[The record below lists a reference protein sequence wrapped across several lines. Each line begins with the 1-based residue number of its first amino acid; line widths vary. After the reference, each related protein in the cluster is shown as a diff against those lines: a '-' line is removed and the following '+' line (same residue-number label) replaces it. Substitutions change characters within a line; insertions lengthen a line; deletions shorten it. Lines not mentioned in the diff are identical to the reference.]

1 MEVGLY
7 DQVLP
12 DLSSDSLITFDFVL
26 KDLLEFL
33 FIVMTGSGDDTA
45 KIFDAKTGSTKRT
58 FKGHIGSVNALVVCF
73 ESRYFKLYELFLY
86 F

>member
-1 MEVGLY
+1 
-7 DQVLP
+7 
-12 DLSSDSLITFDFVL
+12 
-26 KDLLEFL
+26 
-33 FIVMTGSGDDTA
+33 MTGSGDDTA

-73 ESRYFKLYELFLY
+73 DSRYFKLYELVLY